1 VSSIREIMGAILL
14 AGGSIA
20 FSSMLVPII
29 VGGLGCLTP
38 FEAFVFVDGL
48 AAVAVGA
55 WMILVRPGNP

>member
-1 VSSIREIMGAILL
+1 VSNVRETVGAILL
-14 AGGSIA
+14 AAGSIA
-20 FSSMLVPII
+20 FGSMLAPII
-29 VGGLGCLTP
+29 VGGPGCLTP